1 MNQRLS
7 QRVAAA
13 MGATIERLEPPPGI
27 EVEWDAFPTAKACAH
42 PGWTH
47 HEAAVGFYLTVT
59 DERSGQS
66 ATASAI
72 CDVECCSTPFVSQVT
87 VNLWS
92 RCRFELQLLVD
103 GFEGEYDQFDQTLS
117 QEG

>member
-7 QRVAAA
+7 DRVARV
-13 MGATIERLEPPPGI
+13 MGATIERLEPLPGI

-47 HEAAVGFYLTVT
+47 HEAAVGFYLTIT
-59 DERSGQS
+59 DERSGQC

-72 CDVECCSTPFVSQVT
+72 CEAACCTTPFVSQVT
-87 VNLWS
+87 VNLWTKVT
-92 RCRFELQLLVD
+92 FDLQLMVD
-103 GFEGEYDQFDQTLS
+103 GFEAEYDDFEHTVED
-117 QEG
+117 GG